1 MLQLPLQIFGSHR
14 DLERVMES
22 AHTSITQ
29 RQRKAGAK
37 NGAGRRD

>member
-1 MLQLPLQIFGSHR
+1 MLQLPLQTFATRR

-22 AHTSITQ
+22 AHTSLTQ